1 MTAGGWFTM
10 LISVGFVVCLFAWCI
25 WRVFSDRKTQG
36 HIHGM
41 EDIEKGE
48 D

>member
-1 MTAGGWFTM
+1 MTIGGWVTM
-10 LISVGFVVCLFAWCI
+10 GLSVGFVLVLFGWSVQ
-25 WRVFSDRKTQG
+25 RVLFGVKAMEKL
-36 HIHGM
+36 HGI

>member
-1 MTAGGWFTM
+1 MSVGGWFTM
-10 LISVGFVVCLFAWCI
+10 ILSVGFVVVLFGWCV
-25 WRVFSDRKTQG
+25 WRVFSEHKPAGQ
-36 HIHGM
+36 IHGI

>member
-1 MTAGGWFTM
+1 MTLGGWITM
-10 LISVGFVVCLFAWCI
+10 VLSVGFVVSLFIWCVS
-25 WRVFSDRKTQG
+25 RVLLNKRPPGQ
-36 HIHGM
+36 IHGI

>member
-1 MTAGGWFTM
+1 MTLGGWITM
-10 LISVGFVVCLFAWCI
+10 LLSVGFVVSLFIWCI
-25 WRVFSDRKTQG
+25 SRVLLNKQPRGQ
-36 HIHGM
+36 IHGI

>member
-1 MTAGGWFTM
+1 MTTGGWFTM
-10 LISVGFVVCLFAWCI
+10 LLSVGFVVVLFSWCI
-25 WRVFSDRKTQG
+25 ARVLSTPKSNAR
-36 HIHGM
+36 IHGI

>member
-1 MTAGGWFTM
+1 MTTGGWITM
-10 LISVGFVVCLFAWCI
+10 ALSVGFVTVLFGWSI
-25 WRVFSDRKTQG
+25 LRVLSNHKSNG
-36 HIHGM
+36 HIHGI

>member
-1 MTAGGWFTM
+1 MTTGGWITM
-10 LISVGFVVCLFAWCI
+10 SLSVGFVVCLFGWCLY
-25 WRVFSDRKTQG
+25 RVLTDKKPPE
-36 HIHGM
+36 HLHGI

>member
-1 MTAGGWFTM
+1 MTVGGWFTL
-10 LISVGFVVCLFAWCI
+10 LISVGFVVSLFTWCI
-25 WRVFSDRKTQG
+25 WRVLSDRKTQG